1 MRWGG
6 VVLLST
12 IVAACSGSPSD
23 TSKGNGGGGA
33 GKGGTAG
40 SGGMSGA
47 GGATG
52 KGGATGSGGTSGA
65 GGTTGTGGAAGSGG
79 GSGSGGTT
87 STGGASGNG
96 GAAGKSGA
104 AGSGG
109 ASGSGGAAG
118 TGGTG
123 GSGGASGSGGAA
135 GSSGSGGMGK
145 GGTAG
150 GGGTGTDGG
159 GAGGSAGAGGSSADA
174 GCANPSDPD
183 PVVGWAAASGMGQN
197 TPTTGGGTATPQTV
211 TTLAALKTAAAGNT
225 AAVIYVS
232 GVMAPGSLSIGSNK
246 TIVGLCGAEI
256 HGHVSV
262 SGSTNVIVRNINII
276 GYGVGDCSKDPGF
289 DPAVGCSSGDDAITI
304 QNNAHHVWFDHCDV
318 SDGTDGN
325 LDITSGADFVT
336 ISWTK
341 FHYTPRTDNVGN
353 DSTGAAGHRF
363 SNLIGS
369 ADDVAGDVGHLNV
382 TWHHDWWADNVN
394 QRMPRTRNGKIHL
407 FNNLFTSTG
416 NSYCTNSGFQ
426 ATLLVESN
434 IYDGVSNP
442 LQPDVGNMKSQ
453 NNVFTNTTGTKAAS
467 GTGFAPTYA
476 YTPEATTNLAAAIKA
491 GAGPH

>member
-1 MRWGG
+1 MG
-6 VVLLST
+6 
-12 IVAACSGSPSD
+12 
-23 TSKGNGGGGA
+23 
-33 GKGGTAG
+33 GKGG
-40 SGGMSGA
+40 M
-47 GGATG
+47 
-52 KGGATGSGGTSGA
+52 
-65 GGTTGTGGAAGSGG
+65 
-79 GSGSGGTT
+79 
-87 STGGASGNG
+87 
-96 GAAGKSGA
+96 
-104 AGSGG
+104 
-109 ASGSGGAAG
+109 
-118 TGGTG
+118 
-123 GSGGASGSGGAA
+123 
-135 GSSGSGGMGK
+135 
-145 GGTAG
+145 AG
-150 GGGTGTDGG
+150 GGGNNTDAGG
-159 GAGGSAGAGGSSADA
+159 KAGSAGAGGSSSDA
-174 GCANPSDPD
+174 GCANPPAADA
-183 PVVGWAAASGMGQN
+183 VIGWAAASGMGQN
-197 TPTTGGGTATPQTV
+197 APTTGGGTAAPQIV
-211 TTLAALKTAAAGNT
+211 TTLAALKTAASGTT

-246 TIVGLCGAEI
+246 TIVGICGAEI

-262 SGSTNVIVRNINII
+262 SGSSNVIVRNINIV

-289 DPAVGCSSGDDAITI
+289 DPAVGCSSGDDAVTI

-325 LDITSGADFVT
+325 LDVTSGADFVT

-369 ADDVAGDVGHLNV
+369 DDDVPGDVGHLNV
-382 TWHHDWWADNVN
+382 TWHHNWWADNVN

-434 IYDGVSNP
+434 IYDGVNNP
-442 LQPDVGNMKSQ
+442 LQPDVGNMKQQ
-453 NNVFTNTTGTKAAS
+453 NNVFTNTTGTKTAS

-476 YTPEATTNLAAAIKA
+476 YTPETTANLAAAIKA
-491 GAGPH
+491 GVGPH